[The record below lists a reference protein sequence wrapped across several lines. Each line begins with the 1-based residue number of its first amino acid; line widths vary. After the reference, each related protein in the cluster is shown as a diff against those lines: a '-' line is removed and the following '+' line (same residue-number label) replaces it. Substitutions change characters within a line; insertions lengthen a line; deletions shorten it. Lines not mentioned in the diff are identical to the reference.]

1 MASITIRDIPDA
13 TKEALRIQAAQSGLS
28 LEAYLRHVLKQ
39 LSCKETT
46 ANINI
51 LDIAQQC
58 FGTKHGIDLEL
69 PERHSRRS
77 SVTFD

>member
-1 MASITIRDIPDA
+1 MISLMPPKKRYVRV
-13 TKEALRIQAAQSGLS
+13 KAAQSGLS

-39 LSCKETT
+39 LSDQDTT

-51 LDIAQQC
+51 LDIAQEC

-69 PERHSRRS
+69 PERHSTR
-77 SVTFD
+77 FLL

>member
-1 MASITIRDIPDA
+1 MASIIIREIPDA
-13 TKEALRIQAAQSGLS
+13 TKEALRLQAAQSGLS
-28 LEAYLRHVLKQ
+28 LEAYLRHVLQQ
-39 LSCKETT
+39 LSVQETT

-69 PERHSRRS
+69 PERHLISS
-77 SVTFD
+77 SVE

>member
-1 MASITIRDIPDA
+1 MASIIIRDIPDA
-13 TKEALRIQAAQSGLS
+13 TKEALRVQAAQSGLS

-39 LSCKETT
+39 LSGQDTT

-51 LDIAQQC
+51 LDIAQEC

-69 PERHSRRS
+69 PERHSTR
-77 SVTFD
+77 FLL